1 MLRVAERTPRT
12 PLSPRSRP
20 LLAGVLAAAARLGGA
35 SSALALAGLL
45 GVSAGCS
52 AQTYVSLLPGVIN
65 DPSNLS
71 LRREIL
77 GFGTG
82 EMCREAAKQSVPL
95 RFRNDD
101 PALGRFFPRQCAVR
115 ELDNGHLYVHV
126 AGTGYAWSNVTKRV
140 GFGASAGIEYA
151 PDFRFDGSTM
161 YVYFRPVS
169 TTEQRFDVTLVEQ
182 GGGGTALGMLLPGGD
197 PKGFVT
203 QVGES
208 LLTNELGRGFTV
220 IRESGGETSFGLGLI
235 PPGQRASQAFERS
248 SGGRKVLANEH
259 IEIHQEQRDY
269 TGPFE
274 VPSDGMALFLT
285 MHVEGTSGVDVQ
297 IHPRPTG
304 EVWLQSYTTSTP
316 AGPPPTSPLLDES
329 VTAGMMWRRVIRLP
343 KGSYFVVVDHSS
355 TAGPSS
361 PPKLALDDRA
371 ASIRLGVE
379 VDAAP

>member
-1 MLRVAERTPRT
+1 VAALRRG
-12 PLSPRSRP
+12 
-20 LLAGVLAAAARLGGA
+20 GVAAALRLA
-35 SSALALAGLL
+35 TAGLF
-45 GVSAGCS
+45 GVGAGCS
-52 AQTYVSLLPGVIN
+52 PQAYVSLLPGVIN

-95 RFRNDD
+95 KFRNDD

-151 PDFRFDGSTM
+151 PDFRLDGSTM

-169 TTEQRFDVTLVEQ
+169 TTEQRFEVTLVEQ
-182 GGGGTALGMLLPGGD
+182 GGGGGTALGMLLPGGD
-197 PKGFVT
+197 PRGFVT

-259 IEIHQEQRDY
+259 IEIHQEQRDF

-285 MHVEGTSGVDVQ
+285 MHVEGTTGVDVQ
-297 IHPRPTG
+297 IHPRPAG
-304 EVWLQSYTTSTP
+304 EVWLQSYTTTTP

-343 KGSYFVVVDHSS
+343 KGSYFVVIDHST

-361 PPKLALDDRA
+361 PPMQALDDRA
-371 ASIRLGVE
+371 ASVRLGVE
-379 VDAAP
+379 VDSAP